1 MKIVEN
7 TSTHLSLQQSAI
19 VTGLVR
25 LFCGVVLVLG
35 SIVLIINHINEKNIS
50 IFYTSGLFVLLGGIG
65 IFFAPH
71 KTFYF
76 DNNQSKLTI
85 ESERLLGKHFRE
97 YSFKDISVR
106 VKRTAAQGKKG
117 EVVLVFYK
125 VILGT
130 ISHSRKINFSW
141 LLSASYFWQ
150 REQALEFAELIRSFL
165 NTSYG
170 KPLQQQVSNNL
181 KQKWDVDGE
190 IPIKILQHTPTHLT
204 LKDQAKLIW
213 TVRLIS
219 IPFLI
224 LGILGLLLCISEKI
238 FPNLPIIIFL
248 VLGILGVFFPSNKRV
263 EFDKSENK
271 LSIKIER
278 FLYVKKMKY
287 SLDDVNVFTP
297 KRYKTHR
304 RGLRHYETDSWVVI
318 LQIASHSKK
327 INLSGYAFTRYAAS
341 EIADLIRFFL
351 NKPLEEPRQH

>member
-1 MKIVEN
+1 MKTLEH

-19 VTGLVR
+19 VTWLVR
-25 LFCGVVLVLG
+25 LICGVVLVAG
-35 SIVLIINHINEKNIS
+35 SIVLIINYINEKHLP
-50 IFYTSGLFVLLGGIG
+50 IFYVSGLFVLLGSIG
-65 IFFAPH
+65 VFFTPQ

-76 DNNQSKLTI
+76 DKTQSKLTI
-85 ESERLLGKHFRE
+85 KSERLLGKHFRE

-106 VKRTAAQGKKG
+106 VKRNAAKGKKG

-130 ISHSRKINFSW
+130 ISHSRKIKISG

-181 KQKWDVDGE
+181 KQKWNVDGE
-190 IPIKILQHTPTHLT
+190 IPIKILRHTPTHLT
-204 LKDQAKLIW
+204 LKDQAKWIW
-213 TVRLIS
+213 AVRLMS

-224 LGILGLLLCISEKI
+224 LGGVGLFLCISEKSL
-238 FPNLPIIIFL
+238 PNLSIIVSL
-248 VLGILGVFFPSNKRV
+248 VLGISGVFLPSNKRV
-263 EFDKSENK
+263 EFDKSQNK
-271 LSIKIER
+271 LSIKVER
-278 FLYVKKMKY
+278 FLYAKKMEY

-297 KRYKTHR
+297 KRYKTHG

-341 EIADLIRFFL
+341 EIAELIRSFL
-351 NKPLEEPRQH
+351 NKPLEEPLQY